1 MKSSNRVVHTATVF
15 TCLVVLLHPMSSQL
29 ALAQDGVAAESG
41 SVSINIAAGPL
52 NRTLREI
59 AKAFGTSVFVSDALI
74 EGLEA
79 GAVSGSY
86 RAETALA
93 AALAGTG
100 LIASPSAGGGF
111 LIEDSSSR
119 ALRTVDPTSA
129 KSDQVTEE
137 VIVYGTK
144 KNRSLQDTQVS
155 VALVT
160 QEDIAEQVL
169 FNVED
174 ILLRTPNVSTAGGN
188 NLNTLSIRGVSA
200 GGVGGAGSG
209 ATVNVYVDGAPNS
222 GTANLGSSNLWDVA
236 QVEVLR
242 GPQSTTQGRNA
253 LAGAVVISS
262 ADPTYESSI
271 DLRILQ
277 GSEDLA
283 QYSGTVNLPIID
295 NTLALRMVV
304 DYRDVDFGVTNV
316 DTGNNTR
323 FDEVLTARAK
333 ILWEP
338 TDDLRIELGH
348 QYVDSSNGQFN
359 SVNPPGPFGT
369 PEYDAF
375 DPFGDETFGT
385 QARFE
390 DVTVERSI
398 LDLTYDLNANWTIYS
413 LLTYED
419 VERAT
424 DFGSVGTSL
433 NPGDTLQLDLRAA
446 FDYGRLSGWVG
457 AYYFDEEL
465 LNTFDARVVLSD
477 SGLVTDPIDAVVSA
491 KTASL
496 RETENRAIYADLTY
510 ELSERWAI
518 SIGARY
524 DEEEFSES
532 EQEGELSVDPPDC
545 VIVTFGGIPCLS
557 AAGDSSA
564 EPLVGD
570 FDAFLPRA
578 SIIHYFDELRSL
590 SFNISRGY
598 RAGGTFGE
606 VTAGGLVQ
614 QPFDPEYLA
623 NYELAFRSQWMDRT
637 LTFNANVFFSDWE
650 DQQVTVPGPSN
661 SPFDVITTNVGSS
674 ELYGLELELRKVFSE
689 RLQVFASLGLTST
702 EFTDFPFAVDGDGN
716 PVNPQDPQFAN
727 LSGNEFN
734 TAPQTTLAVGFS
746 YDHASG
752 FFVSGNASY
761 QSERFSDVTNLPENE
776 ADEYTLVN
784 VRAGYRADSWSI
796 SAFANNVFDE
806 RIVLNQTATAVG
818 ITTGVAAPV
827 DFPNFV
833 VNDPRMFG
841 VELRYSR

>member
-1 MKSSNRVVHTATVF
+1 MTSPNRVLRATAVF
-15 TCLVVLLHPMSSQL
+15 VCLLVFSHPKSSQL
-29 ALAQDGVAAESG
+29 ALAQNAVAAESD
-41 SVSINIAAGPL
+41 SVSIDFAAGPL

-59 AKAFGTSVFVSDALI
+59 ARAYGISVFVSDSLI
-74 EGLEA
+74 DSVEA

-86 RAETALA
+86 QVEAALA

-100 LIASPSAGGGF
+100 LVASQSAGGGF
-111 LIEDSSSR
+111 VVEVASSEAAV
-119 ALRTVDPTSA
+119 ALDPPRMPT
-129 KSDQVTEE
+129 DGGVEE
-137 VIVYGTK
+137 VIIYGTK
-144 KNRSLQDTQVS
+144 KNKSLQDTQVS

-174 ILLRTPNVSTAGGN
+174 ILLRTPNVTTAGGN

-200 GGVGGAGSG
+200 GGVGGAGTG
-209 ATVNVYVDGAPNS
+209 ATVNVYVDGSPNS

-253 LAGAVVISS
+253 LGGAVVIST
-262 ADPTYESSI
+262 ADPTYDTSL
-271 DLRILQ
+271 DLRVLE
-277 GSEDLA
+277 GNEDLG
-283 QYSGTVNLPIID
+283 QYSGTLNLPIID
-295 NTLALRMVV
+295 DTLALRVAV
-304 DYRDVDFGVTNV
+304 DYREVDFGVTNV

-323 FDEVLTARAK
+323 FDETLTARAK
-333 ILWEP
+333 LLWQP
-338 TDDLRIELGH
+338 TDELRVELSH
-348 QYVDSSNGQFN
+348 QYADSSNGEFN
-359 SVNPPGPFGT
+359 RVSPPGQFGT
-369 PEYDAF
+369 PEYEAF

-390 DVTVERSI
+390 DVTVNRSI
-398 LDLTYDLNANWTIYS
+398 LNIAYDLNANWTIYG

-446 FDYGRLSGWVG
+446 FDYGRLSGWAG

-465 LNTFDARVVLSD
+465 LNTFDARVVLSE
-477 SGLVTDPIDAVVSA
+477 SGLVTDPIDAVISA

-496 RETENRAIYADLTY
+496 IKTENRAIYVDLTY
-510 ELSERWAI
+510 ELNERWAV

-524 DEEEFSES
+524 DEEEFSDVD
-532 EQEGELSVDPPDC
+532 QEPELSVDPPDC
-545 VIVTFGGIPCLS
+545 VIVSFGGIPCL
-557 AAGDSSA
+557 AVAGDTDVEA
-564 EPLVGD
+564 LVGD

-578 SIIHYFDELRSL
+578 TIIYYFDELRSL
-590 SFNISRGY
+590 SFNVARGY
-598 RAGGTFGE
+598 RAGGTFSRLT
-606 VTAGGLVQ
+606 TAGVAQ
-614 QPFDPEYLA
+614 QPFDPEYLT

-637 LTFNANVFFSDWE
+637 LTFNANVFFADWE
-650 DQQVTVPGPSN
+650 DQQISFPGPTGSVLD
-661 SPFDVITTNVGSS
+661 SVTTNAGTS
-674 ELYGLELELRKVFSE
+674 ELYGAELELRKVFSE
-689 RLQVFASLGLTST
+689 RLQVFASLGLTRT
-702 EFTDFPFAVDGDGN
+702 EFTDFPFAIDGDGN

-727 LSGNEFN
+727 LAGNEFP

-746 YDHASG
+746 YDDPSG
-752 FFVSGNASY
+752 FFASGNASY

-796 SAFANNVFDE
+796 SAFANNIFDE
-806 RIVLNQTATAVG
+806 RMILGQAATVVA
-818 ITTGVAAPV
+818 TDTGVVGPIR
-827 DFPNFV
+827 FPSIT

>member
-1 MKSSNRVVHTATVF
+1 MISPNRVVRTTAVVICSLVLSHTT
-15 TCLVVLLHPMSSQL
+15 LSPL
-29 ALAQDGVAAESG
+29 ALAQDAAAESD
-41 SVSINIAAGPL
+41 SVSINLAAGPL

-59 AKAFGTSVFVSDALI
+59 AKAFGASVFVADSVID
-74 EGLEA
+74 GLEA

-86 RAETALA
+86 RVETALA

-100 LIASPSAGGGF
+100 LVASSSAGGGF
-111 LIEDSSSR
+111 LIEKSSTR
-119 ALRTVDPTSA
+119 VPLTNTSPA
-129 KSDQVTEE
+129 SVATEAIVEE

-144 KNRSLQDTQVS
+144 KNKSLQDTQVS

-160 QEDIAEQVL
+160 QKDIAEQVL

-174 ILLRTPNVSTAGGN
+174 ILLRTPNVATAGGN

-209 ATVNVYVDGAPNS
+209 ATVNVYVDGSPNS

-242 GPQSTTQGRNA
+242 GTQSTNQGRNA

-262 ADPTYESSI
+262 ADPTYESSV
-271 DLRILQ
+271 DLRILR
-277 GSEDLA
+277 GNENLG
-283 QYSGTVNLPIID
+283 QYSGTVNLPILD
-295 NTLALRMVV
+295 DTLALRLVV
-304 DYRDVDFGVTNV
+304 DYREVDFGVRNV

-338 TDDLRIELGH
+338 MDDLRIELGH

-359 SVNPPGPFGT
+359 QVNPPGQFGT

-390 DVTVERSI
+390 DVTVNRSI
-398 LDLTYDLNANWTIYS
+398 LDLTYDLNANWKLFG

-433 NPGDTLQLDLRAA
+433 NPGDTLQLDIRAA

-465 LNTFDARVVLSD
+465 LNTFDARVLLAGF
-477 SGLVTDPIDAVVSA
+477 GLVIDPPDSVIAA

-496 RETENRAIYADLTY
+496 TKTENRAVYADLTY
-510 ELSERWAI
+510 ELSERWSI
-518 SIGARY
+518 NIGARY
-524 DEEEFSES
+524 DEEEFSQS
-532 EQEGELSVDPPDC
+532 DQEGEFSVDPPDC
-545 VIVTFGGIPCLS
+545 IIVSLGGLSCLVF
-557 AAGDSSA
+557 ADGATT
-564 EPLVGD
+564 EPIIGD
-570 FDAFLPRA
+570 FNAFLPRA

-606 VTAGGLVQ
+606 LTPAGFVQ
-614 QPFDPEYLA
+614 QSFDPEYLMS
-623 NYELAFRSQWMDRT
+623 YELAFRSQWMDRT

-650 DQQVTVPGPSN
+650 DQQVTIPGPTS
-661 SPFDVITTNVGSS
+661 SPFDVITTNAGSS
-674 ELYGLELELRKVFSE
+674 ELYGLEIELRKVFRE
-689 RLQVFASLGLTST
+689 RLQAFASLGITRT
-702 EFTDFPFAVDGDGN
+702 EFSDFPFAVDGEGN
-716 PVNPQDPQFAN
+716 PLNSQDPQFAN

-734 TAPQTTLAVGFS
+734 TAPQTTIALGFS
-746 YDHASG
+746 YDDPSG

-796 SAFANNVFDE
+796 SAFANNIFDE
-806 RIVLNQTATAVG
+806 RIVLNQAATAVANN
-818 ITTGVAAPV
+818 TGVVAPV
-827 DFPNFV
+827 DPPFFV

-841 VELRYSR
+841 VELRYFR